1 MKEPA
6 KATHCVAPVR
16 RLEPLDRPVVIRARL
31 PGRRARFGRRT
42 NPRSEGGAVAPG
54 VKRKSAGSI
63 RSVLAKVDD
72 PGALSRSP
80 QPKAYPGLEEQV
92 MRHA

>member
-16 RLEPLDRPVVIRARL
+16 RLEPLDRPVVIRA
-31 PGRRARFGRRT
+31 
-42 NPRSEGGAVAPG
+42 RSEGGAVAPG